1 MDQGGTKLRIVVTLF
16 LGGLI
21 DIFATQ
27 VTVPLWREFHEHVI
41 DIPDY
46 GVASTN
52 LALGLLDIFAFVMFV
67 LAIGPAIVW
76 MCLNHLFGPP
86 RNQF

>member
-1 MDQGGTKLRIVVTLF
+1 MRIAVTLF

-21 DIFATQ
+21 DIFAAQ
-27 VTVPLWREFHEHVI
+27 VTVPLWREFHEEI
-41 DIPDY
+41 IAIPYY
-46 GVASTN
+46 GVASSN
-52 LALGLLDIFAFVMFV
+52 FALGLLDVVAFVMFV

-76 MCLNHLFGPP
+76 MCIHYLFGPP